1 MTAKFSSATS
11 LRSLDYT
18 SILIPKGNIDI
29 KKIIIQFNVQHVNMP
44 KIKQMF

>member
-29 KKIIIQFNVQHVNMP
+29 KKIIIQFNVHVNMP